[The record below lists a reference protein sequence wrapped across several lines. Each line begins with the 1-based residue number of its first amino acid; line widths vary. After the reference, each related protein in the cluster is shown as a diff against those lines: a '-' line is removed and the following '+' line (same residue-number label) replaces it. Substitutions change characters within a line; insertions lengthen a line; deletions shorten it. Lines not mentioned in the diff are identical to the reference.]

1 MCWELPLGGL
11 PRSEAAYS
19 AAELGFFFTAV
30 LALVVMIVLREF
42 VIASPATS
50 LAMPARTARHP
61 GGCKDPSCA
70 AVSQLRAALLPGAW
84 RRKVSVRTG
93 AYERHAP
100 TAGAGESML
109 DALRRS
115 CAASLAMP
123 SGAAGA
129 TPPETAAPRN
139 ARGRLSAS
147 MGNVVK
153 DCHAANCF
161 LASSTVLLLGRR
173 RKRRILGTY
182 CEAQA

>member
-11 PRSEAAYS
+11 PRSEAAHS
-19 AAELGFFFTAV
+19 AAELGFSFTAV

-61 GGCKDPSCA
+61 GGCKGPSCA
-70 AVSQLRAALLPGAW
+70 AVSQLRAALFPGAW

-93 AYERHAP
+93 ACEHRAP
-100 TAGAGESML
+100 MAGAGESML

-115 CAASLAMP
+115 RAASLVMP